1 MIVLTGSAGFVGQAV
16 FARLRAAGHGVLAL
30 THGESFQPSRD
41 TVTLDLND
49 PRHYPPL
56 KTLCGAA
63 HTLVHLAGVTPVT
76 LAPGNDGDTRP
87 CATASDFSEVY
98 RSNVIMTARLLE
110 LALITR
116 IRHVVFASSQTVY
129 GQPPTTV
136 VTENTAPAPLEHYAA
151 SKLACETML
160 ALWARG
166 HGRRVT
172 ILRFPGVWGEGR
184 RDGVVRAL
192 CRSAIDRGYI
202 RVGAEYPLP
211 FDIVHR
217 ADVADAFA
225 AALDR
230 PGDGCRLYNVA
241 TGEPCS
247 LTRLAQAVAEIVPG
261 CRIETFGVAQPDIA
275 LDATR
280 AAAELGWRARPR
292 RERLAMYI
300 GHLRQS
306 DEHAQA
312 AC

>member
-1 MIVLTGSAGFVGQAV
+1 MIVLTGATGFVGQAV
-16 FARLRAAGHGVLAL
+16 RQRLDAAGQAVLAL
-30 THGESFQPSRD
+30 THGESFQAGRG
-41 TVTLDLND
+41 TAALDLND

-56 KTLCGAA
+56 KELCGTA
-63 HTLVHLAGVTPVT
+63 HTLIHLAGLVPVM
-76 LAPGNDGDTRP
+76 LAPGSDGDPRP
-87 CATASDFSEVY
+87 RATAPDFSGVY
-98 RSNVIMTARLLE
+98 QSNVVMTARLLE
-110 LALITR
+110 FALAAG

-129 GQPPTTV
+129 GLPSTTA
-136 VTENTAPAPLEHYAA
+136 VTEDTPPAPLEHYAA

-160 ALWARG
+160 SLWARG
-166 HGRRVT
+166 HGRKAT

-192 CRSAIDRGYI
+192 CRAALDDGRL

-247 LTRLAQAVAEIVPG
+247 LTRVAQDVAAIVPG

-280 AAAELGWRARPR
+280 AAAELGWRAQAR
-292 RERLAMYI
+292 RERLATYI

-306 DEHAQA
+306 GGHA
-312 AC
+312 